1 MLSHT
6 YSLTDY
12 FILTDRLKEEGIRR
26 VIKAQTAVTGCK
38 KGGREEGRE
47 EERFLERRGKQDMQK
62 EKEKG
67 KHKGGL
73 FQIEV
78 LSLQGLR
85 TFQGQTG
92 GDKTLAHHFLT
103 DKTLGRSVDFKQL

>member
-67 KHKGGL
+67 ETQGWLVPNRGSVLTGAPYIPGSNRGG
-73 FQIEV
+73 QNTCS
-78 LSLQGLR
+78 SLPD
-85 TFQGQTG
+85 GQDAG
-92 GDKTLAHHFLT
+92 KECRF
-103 DKTLGRSVDFKQL
+103 